1 MFEKLVRDKS
11 MKVLVTGGAGFIG
24 SHIVERLLKAE
35 HEVVVVDNLD
45 PYYNVKVKETN
56 VEIFKNNPNYTFVNG
71 DIFDKKLMKELI
83 GNVDAIFH
91 LAAQAG
97 VRASIANPRK
107 TFEIN
112 TIGTFNLLEICLD
125 GDIKKFV
132 NSSSSSVYGKV
143 KYLPFDEEHP
153 TNPISPYG
161 VSKLAAEHYCRVFYE
176 VYGLKTVNLRYFTV
190 YGPRMRPDLAISIF
204 TRNALRNE
212 PIEIFGDG
220 TYTRDFTYIDN
231 IVDLNIKVLKNNSV
245 NGETFN
251 VGTGEQIT
259 VSGLAK
265 KIIELTGSSSKVIF
279 SNREEGDMEHT
290 LANVGKAKRLL
301 RYEPKYDLDE
311 GLRLFIG
318 WVKNDIR

>member
-1 MFEKLVRDKS
+1 M
-11 MKVLVTGGAGFIG
+11 
-24 SHIVERLLKAE
+24 
-35 HEVVVVDNLD
+35 
-45 PYYNVKVKETN
+45 
-56 VEIFKNNPNYTFVNG
+56 
-71 DIFDKKLMKELI
+71 
-83 GNVDAIFH
+83 
-91 LAAQAG
+91 
-97 VRASIANPRK
+97 
-107 TFEIN
+107 
-112 TIGTFNLLEICLD
+112 
-125 GDIKKFV
+125 
-132 NSSSSSVYGKV
+132 
-143 KYLPFDEEHP
+143 
-153 TNPISPYG
+153 
-161 VSKLAAEHYCRVFYE
+161 
-176 VYGLKTVNLRYFTV
+176 
-190 YGPRMRPDLAISIF
+190 
-204 TRNALRNE
+204 RNE

-301 RYEPKYDLDE
+301 GYEPKYDLDE

>member
-1 MFEKLVRDKS
+1 MFERSRGVSVKI
-11 MKVLVTGGAGFIG
+11 LVTGGAGFIG
-24 SHIVERLLKAE
+24 SHIVERLLKE
-35 HEVVVVDNLD
+35 GHEVVVVDNLD
-45 PYYNVKVKETN
+45 SYYDVKVKETN
-56 VEIFKNNPNYTFVNG
+56 VEIFKNNPDYTFVNG

-107 TFEIN
+107 TFEVN
-112 TIGTFNLLEICLD
+112 TIGTFTLLEMCLD
-125 GDIKKFV
+125 TDIKKFV

-176 VYGLKTVNLRYFTV
+176 VYGLNTVNLRYFTV

-279 SNREEGDMEHT
+279 SNKEEGDMEHT
-290 LANVGKAKRLL
+290 LANVGKAKGLL
-301 RYEPKYDLDE
+301 GYAPKHDLDE